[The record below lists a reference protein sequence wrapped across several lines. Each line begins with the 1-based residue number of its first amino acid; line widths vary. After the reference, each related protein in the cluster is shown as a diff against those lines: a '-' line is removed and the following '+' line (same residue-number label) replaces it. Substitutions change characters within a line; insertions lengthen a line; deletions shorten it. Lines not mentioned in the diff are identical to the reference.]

1 MNNPINITRSIRR
14 IATPLLLLTVIVQM
28 TTVILL
34 LTGFSLFNIGEVH
47 EICGLTFFALVIL
60 HVILF
65 RKSLKSIFSAK
76 TK

>member
-1 MNNPINITRSIRR
+1 MSNPINITRSIRK

-34 LTGFSLFNIGEVH
+34 LTGSSLFNIGLVH
-47 EICGLTFFALVIL
+47 MICGFTFFGLVIL

-76 TK
+76 SK